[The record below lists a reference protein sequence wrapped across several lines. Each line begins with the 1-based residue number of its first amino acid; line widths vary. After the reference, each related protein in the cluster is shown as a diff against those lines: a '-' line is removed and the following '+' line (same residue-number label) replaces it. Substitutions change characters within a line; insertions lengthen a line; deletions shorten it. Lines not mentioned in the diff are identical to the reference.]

1 MIWVAGRIIPDEA
14 LSISVLDRTFEH
26 GLGLFE
32 TLRTWSGHPTL
43 LDRHLARL
51 TRSAGELGLP
61 LDRSTLPDARS
72 VADLLAAG
80 EGAGDALLRI
90 TLTGGTSA
98 GGGGIVW
105 MQARPLPPP
114 TRAGGAIVE
123 TRGWTVAPDD
133 PLARHKSLN
142 YWGRRLAYERAR
154 EGDHADEGLGVTE
167 GDGCVREG
175 SRTNL
180 FLIRGGTLA
189 TPNLCG
195 RIVPGIMRGV
205 VLEHARRAGLVAEER
220 PIPLD
225 LLPEADEIFLTN
237 SVRGIL
243 PVAGLVG
250 GLRRWSDRPITGRL
264 WAEILPRLHRGVLTP

>member
-14 LSISVLDRTFEH
+14 LTVSVLDRTFEH

-61 LDRSTLPDARS
+61 LDQSALPDAGA
-72 VADLLAAG
+72 VLDLLHAG
-80 EGAGDALLRI
+80 GIAGDALLRI

-98 GGGGIVW
+98 GGGSIVW
-105 MQARPLPPP
+105 MKVGPLPPP
-114 TRAGGAIVE
+114 TRAGGALVVP
-123 TRGWTVAPDD
+123 RGWAVASDD
-133 PLARHKSLN
+133 PLAGHKSLN
-142 YWGRRLAYERAR
+142 YWARRLAYERAR
-154 EGDHADEGLGVTE
+154 EGDHADEGLGFTE
-167 GDGCVREG
+167 ADGCVWEG

-180 FLIRGGTLA
+180 FLSREGILT

-195 RIVPGIMRGV
+195 RIVPGIMREV
-205 VLEHARRAGLVAEER
+205 VLEYARRAGMVVEER
-220 PIPLD
+220 PVPIDSLI
-225 LLPEADEIFLTN
+225 EADEVFLTN
-237 SVRGIL
+237 SVRGVI

-250 GLRRWSDRPITGRL
+250 SPRRWPDQPVTRRIWS
-264 WAEILPRLHRGVLTP
+264 EISAWLNRGGLTQ